1 MTFADLIPIA
11 IKLSIVLLVFA
22 LGLRAD
28 WRDAVSLFRQPRLLV
43 RSILAMAILMIA
55 FVVAIAS
62 VFDLRPPVRIAI
74 LALAISP
81 VPPLLPN
88 RQQIAG
94 GSHSYAIGLMVAAAL
109 IAIVLMPFFVA
120 VLGGYFDA
128 ETHMAFRQVA
138 AIVAVSVIAPLAAGM
153 FVRYVAPEFAGRI
166 VKPVSIF
173 ANVLLVVAALIVLFN
188 LSEPIWRMIG
198 HGVLVVLALFTLVGI
213 AIGHFLGGPNPDD
226 RTVLAL
232 ATGIR
237 HPGLAMAIAS
247 VNFPDQKI
255 AVLAVVVC
263 HVLVGLILSI
273 PYLIW
278 RKRSHAGKSA
288 TTRRNT
294 ASSQ

>member
-22 LGLRAD
+22 LGLHAD
-28 WRDAVSLFRQPRLLV
+28 WRDATSVFRQPRLLV
-43 RSILAMAILMIA
+43 RPILAMAVLMIA

-62 VFDLRPPVRIAI
+62 VFDLQPAIKIAI
-74 LALAISP
+74 LALAVSP

-88 RQQIAG
+88 RQQMAG
-94 GSHSYAIGLMVAAAL
+94 GSGSYAIGLVVAAAL
-109 IAIVLMPFFVA
+109 ISIVSMPFFVA
-120 VLGGYFDA
+120 VLGVYFHA
-128 ETHMAFRQVA
+128 ETHMQFRQVA

-153 FVRYVAPEFAGRI
+153 FVRYVAPEFTERI
-166 VKPVSIF
+166 VKPVSMF

-188 LSEPIWRMIG
+188 LSGTIWGMIG

-213 AIGHFLGGPNPDD
+213 AVGHFLGGPNPDD

-232 ATGIR
+232 ATGTR

-247 VNFPDQKI
+247 VNFPDQKA

-278 RKRSHAGKSA
+278 RKRSHAA
-288 TTRRNT
+288 RV
-294 ASSQ
+294 QP

>member
-1 MTFADLIPIA
+1 MTFADLIPSA

-43 RSILAMAILMIA
+43 RSILAMAILMVA

-62 VFDLRPPVRIAI
+62 AFDLRPPVRIAI

-94 GSHSYAIGLMVAAAL
+94 GSHSYAIGLMVTAAL
-109 IAIVLMPFFVA
+109 FAMVLMPFFVQA
-120 VLGGYFDA
+120 LGVYFDA
-128 ETHMAFRQVA
+128 ETHTQFREVA
-138 AIVAVSVIAPLAAGM
+138 AIVAVSIIAPLAAGM
-153 FVRYVAPEFAGRI
+153 FVRYVAPEFAERI
-166 VKPVSIF
+166 VRPVSIF
-173 ANVLLVVAALIVLFN
+173 AAVLLIVAALIVLFN

-237 HPGLAMAIAS
+237 HPGLALAIAS
-247 VNFPDQKI
+247 VNFPDQKA
-255 AVLAVVVC
+255 AVAAVVVC

-278 RKRSHAGKSA
+278 RKRSHAA
-288 TTRRNT
+288 RV
-294 ASSQ
+294 QP

>member
-11 IKLSIVLLVFA
+11 IKLSIILLVFA

-28 WRDAVSLFRQPRLLV
+28 WRDATSVFRQPRLLV

-55 FVVAIAS
+55 FVVVIAS
-62 VFDLRPPVRIAI
+62 VFNLPPAIKIAI

-88 RQQIAG
+88 RQQIGG

-109 IAIVLMPFFVA
+109 IAIVLMPFFVQ
-120 VLGGYFDA
+120 VLGIYFHA
-128 ETHMAFRQVA
+128 ETHMEFRQVA
-138 AIVAVSVIAPLAAGM
+138 AIVGVSVIAPLAAGM
-153 FVRYVAPEFAGRI
+153 LVRYIAPEFAGRI
-166 VKPVSIF
+166 AKPVSIF
-173 ANVLLVVAALIVLFN
+173 ANVLLVFAALIVLFN
-188 LSEPIWRMIG
+188 LSEAIWGMIG

-213 AIGHFLGGPNPDD
+213 AAGHFLGGPNPDD

-237 HPGLAMAIAS
+237 HPGLAMTIAS
-247 VNFPDQKI
+247 VNFPDQKV

-278 RKRSHAGKSA
+278 RKRSHAA
-288 TTRRNT
+288 RV
-294 ASSQ
+294 QP

>member
-11 IKLSIVLLVFA
+11 IKLSIVLLVFS
-22 LGLRAD
+22 LGLRAA
-28 WRDAVSLFRQPRLLV
+28 WGDAISLFRQPRLLV

-62 VFDLRPPVRIAI
+62 VFDLRPEIKIAI

-109 IAIVLMPFFVA
+109 FAIVLMPFFVQ
-120 VLGGYFDA
+120 VLGVYFHA
-128 ETHMAFRQVA
+128 ETHMEFRQVA
-138 AIVAVSVIAPLAAGM
+138 AIVAVSIIAPLAAGM
-153 FVRYVAPEFAGRI
+153 FVRYVAPKLAERI
-166 VKPVSIF
+166 VKPVSIL
-173 ANVLLVVAALIVLFN
+173 AAVLLVGAALIVLFN
-188 LSEPIWRMIG
+188 LSEAIWRMIG

-247 VNFPDQKI
+247 VNFPDQKA

-263 HVLVGLILSI
+263 HFLVGLILSI

-278 RKRSHAGKSA
+278 RKRRHAA
-288 TTRRNT
+288 RV
-294 ASSQ
+294 QP

>member
-1 MTFADLIPIA
+1 MTLADLIPIA

-28 WRDAVSLFRQPRLLV
+28 WRDATSVFRQPRLLV
-43 RSILAMAILMIA
+43 RSILAMAVLMIA

-62 VFDLRPPVRIAI
+62 VFDLPPAVRIAI
-74 LALAISP
+74 VALAVSP

-88 RQQIAG
+88 RQKMAG
-94 GSHSYAIGLMVAAAL
+94 GSGSYAIGLMVAAAL
-109 IAIVLMPFFVA
+109 IAIVSMPFFVA
-120 VLGGYFDA
+120 VLGVYFHA
-128 ETHMAFRQVA
+128 ETHMQFRQVA

-153 FVRYVAPEFAGRI
+153 FVRHVAPGFTERI
-166 VKPVSIF
+166 VKPISMF

-188 LSEPIWRMIG
+188 LSGTIWGLIG
-198 HGVLVVLALFTLVGI
+198 HGVLVVLVLFTLVGI

-247 VNFPDQKI
+247 VNFPDQK
-255 AVLAVVVC
+255 ASVLAVVVC
-263 HVLVGLILSI
+263 HVLIGLILSI

-278 RKRSHAGKSA
+278 RRRTHAA
-288 TTRRNT
+288 RV
-294 ASSQ
+294 QP